1 MGCWHHRC
9 RAAGTLPFLPPV
21 PHTGS
26 MAATVRRAEA
36 PTFRRF
42 VVAAATA
49 GYVAAVYAV
58 IVVAG
63 GAITNSPRPS
73 VPLAVL
79 ATALVALTLEPVRRA
94 LRHRIIRTDQDLLAE
109 FEATLA
115 AAVPADEVAPRM
127 ARLLAEA
134 TGARRV
140 EVWLARTGT
149 SNGHHVAA
157 RWPLEADP
165 IDPAQPHVHV
175 DDVVQKGQLLGSLL
189 RDEGDA
195 GALSPVESRLVQALI
210 AQAGVALRT
219 LALTADLRDHI
230 DRSTTRAVELQA
242 SRQRIVAA
250 ADSARHRLE
259 RDVHD
264 GAQQHLVAL
273 AVNLSLAASV
283 TARNVRRA
291 AELIRDLQPA
301 ATTALA
307 TLEELSL
314 GIYPR
319 LLAISGLA
327 IALEKAVATSPI
339 PVSIH
344 DETQSPMPPQIEA
357 AAYFICLEA
366 VQNAVKHAQASGI
379 SVHLAHADERLEI
392 LVEDDGSGFDP
403 GAGSAGSG
411 LGSMR
416 DRIESLGGLLA
427 VTSRA
432 GARGGNGGVGTGTTV
447 SAWIP
452 TTTTALQSREP
463 ADDRS

>member
-1 MGCWHHRC
+1 
-9 RAAGTLPFLPPV
+9 
-21 PHTGS
+21 
-26 MAATVRRAEA
+26 MAATVRRGGA

-42 VVAAATA
+42 VVLAATA

-63 GAITNSPRPS
+63 RAVTNSPRPS
-73 VPLAVL
+73 VALAVL

-94 LRHRIIRTDQDLLAE
+94 LRRRIIRTDQDLLAD

-115 AAVPADEVAPRM
+115 AAVPVDEVAPRM

-149 SNGHHVAA
+149 SSGHHVAA

-175 DDVVQKGQLLGSLL
+175 DDVLQKGQLLGSLL

-219 LALTADLRDHI
+219 VALTADLREHI
-230 DRSTTRAVELQA
+230 DQSTARAAQLQA

-283 TARNVRRA
+283 ATLNAPRA

-301 ATTALA
+301 ATAALA

-327 IALEKAVATSPI
+327 VALEKAVATSPV
-339 PVSIH
+339 PVSIQ

-366 VQNAVKHAQASGI
+366 IQNAVKHAQASGI
-379 SVHLAHADERLEI
+379 SVRLAQADERLEI
-392 LVEDDGSGFDP
+392 MIEDDGSGFDP
-403 GAGSAGSG
+403 ETGRAGSG
-411 LGSMR
+411 LGSMS
-416 DRIESLGGLLA
+416 DRIESLGGVLV

-432 GARGGNGGVGTGTTV
+432 GGRGESGGASPGTTV

-452 TTTTALQSREP
+452 AATTVLRSKG
-463 ADDRS
+463 ADR

>member
-1 MGCWHHRC
+1 
-9 RAAGTLPFLPPV
+9 
-21 PHTGS
+21 
-26 MAATVRRAEA
+26 MAATDRRAGA
-36 PTFRRF
+36 GAFRRIV
-42 VVAAATA
+42 VVAGTV

-63 GAITNSPRPS
+63 GALIDGSRPN
-73 VPLAVL
+73 VPLAVF
-79 ATALVALTLEPVRRA
+79 ATALVAVTLEPFRRA
-94 LRHRIIRTDQDLLAE
+94 LRRRLIRTDQDLLAR
-109 FEATLA
+109 FEETLA
-115 AAVPADEVAPRM
+115 AAVPVDEVAPRM

-140 EVWLARTGT
+140 EVWLARTGARA
-149 SNGHHVAA
+149 GHHVAA
-157 RWPLEADP
+157 RWPLDADP

-175 DDVVQKGQLLGSLL
+175 DDVIANGQLLGSLL

-219 LALTADLRDHI
+219 LALTADLRDHV
-230 DRSTTRAVELQA
+230 DRGISRAVELQA

-250 ADSARHRLE
+250 ADSARRRLE

-283 TARNVRRA
+283 TVRNVPRA
-291 AELIRDLQPA
+291 TELISDLQPA

-319 LLAISGLA
+319 LLATKGLPV
-327 IALEKAVATSPI
+327 ALQHAVATSPV
-339 PVSIH
+339 PVSLVH
-344 DETQSPMPPQIEA
+344 ETLTPMPQQIEA

-366 VQNAVKHAQASGI
+366 VQNAVKHARATSI
-379 SVHLAHADERLEI
+379 SVHLASAHGGLDI
-392 LVEDDGSGFDP
+392 VVEDDGSGFDP
-403 GAGSAGSG
+403 EAAGAGSG

-416 DRIESLGGLLA
+416 DRVESLGGALA

-432 GARGGNGGVGTGTTV
+432 GHGTTV

-452 TTTTALQSREP
+452 LAIAARRLPEP
-463 ADDRS
+463 VDDRS